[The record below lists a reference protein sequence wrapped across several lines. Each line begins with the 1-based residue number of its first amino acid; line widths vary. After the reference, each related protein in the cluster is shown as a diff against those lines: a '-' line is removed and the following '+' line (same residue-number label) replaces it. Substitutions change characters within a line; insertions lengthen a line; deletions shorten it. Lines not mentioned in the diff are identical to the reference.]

1 MVKNN
6 RQLIQNNPHHKPLS
20 LIDRL
25 NLISLIDEGM
35 RHKHSNSPILS
46 DFFND
51 LWDLI
56 DNTISGS
63 KMFCLKPEDSLNGFH
78 QIDLNADS
86 GENLGRMNMIYL
98 NKPVPC
104 YYLVYV
110 EVSQFL
116 RRKGLGTRI
125 LEYFN
130 RFLGEKSAIGIL
142 DNIIP
147 VEDPTFDFY
156 RKQGWNPVTDIIG
169 TPFLTDVEDYMI
181 YIPSNLSKKE
191 LKAPVQKLLY
201 HLSRKREMIHM
212 RDNEIMVKQTIDEF
226 RALHTGLMT
235 YFNVHL
241 LQGGCDANARFFFTK
256 FVTKLIAFRRKIGE
270 LIGYTGGES
279 IEQITLAPMVAS
291 WPIQSY
297 VPADLAYDTSS
308 ISGNFELLSALPR
321 KLLKQ
326 PSPYIESLPNYLR
339 PSLRSWIEKKKST
352 VEQPFTIGDLM
363 ELGFDPT
370 RLKEM
375 TVKENK
381 YIIERMP
388 IKKLKEIQAKQKLL
402 DRIAPLTNRLLANG
416 TLLKVNPPLLIIQDQ
431 GNAYILRNKIEAI
444 HWDEAL
450 EQTQTHAALKEL
462 NQTIKLDKLIRKSL
476 KTAVHLL
483 SAELTLKE
491 RDALDTFSWF
501 VSWNLETNQPRL
513 LIDFS
518 EPYFDSI
525 WMA

>member
-1 MVKNN
+1 MN
-6 RQLIQNNPHHKPLS
+6 I
-20 LIDRL
+20 L
-25 NLISLIDEGM
+25 NIVY
-35 RHKHSNSPILS
+35 K
-46 DFFND
+46 
-51 LWDLI
+51 
-56 DNTISGS
+56 
-63 KMFCLKPEDSLNGFH
+63 NGFH
-78 QIDLNADS
+78 QIELNADS
-86 GENLGRMNMIYL
+86 GENLGRLNMIYL

-130 RFLGEKSAIGIL
+130 RFLVEKSAIGIL

-169 TPFLTDVEDYMI
+169 TPFLADVKDYMI

-201 HLSRKREMIHM
+201 HLSRKRETIHM

-226 RALHTGLMT
+226 RALHTALMT

-241 LQGGCDANARFFFTK
+241 LQEGCDANARFFFTK

-270 LIGYTGGES
+270 LLGYTGGES
-279 IEQITLAPMVAS
+279 IEQISLAPMVAS

-297 VPADLAYDTSS
+297 IPADLAYDTSS

-321 KLLKQ
+321 RLLKQ

-352 VEQPFTIGDLM
+352 VEQSFTIGDLM

-381 YIIERMP
+381 FCG
-388 IKKLKEIQAKQKLL
+388 IKSKRSIGMKPWNKPKLM
-402 DRIAPLTNRLLANG
+402 
-416 TLLKVNPPLLIIQDQ
+416 
-431 GNAYILRNKIEAI
+431 
-444 HWDEAL
+444 
-450 EQTQTHAALKEL
+450 
-462 NQTIKLDKLIRKSL
+462 
-476 KTAVHLL
+476 
-483 SAELTLKE
+483 
-491 RDALDTFSWF
+491 
-501 VSWNLETNQPRL
+501 QP
-513 LIDFS
+513 
-518 EPYFDSI
+518 
-525 WMA
+525 